1 MFTMHCN
8 IGLHTSGCFDFQNW
22 IYISAI

>member
-8 IGLHTSGCFDFQNW
+8 IGLHTSGCFDFQKW
-22 IYISAI
+22 MPIWQC